1 MDLCVRVPASIKRHL
16 ICLRHALVDL
26 SGIDD
31 EALSQQARLRTFLKA
46 LKYIR
51 RRDLLLHLD
60 TVLADIRALSPVD
73 RRRLFLYI
81 EKAQARVKTG
91 HLRAS
96 LRRVAPELAE
106 KIMGHLTEP
115 FFKKGRAKGRAEG
128 RAEARAEALLQVLET
143 RFGTLPVALRKRI
156 AAADEAALAAWF
168 GQAIRGASL
177 ESIFGA
183 SSAS

>member
-1 MDLCVRVPASIKRHL
+1 MIPVIVHHGRTRWNFSPQLVDLCVRVPASIKRHL

-73 RRRLFLYI
+73 RRRLFTLY
-81 EKAQARVKTG
+81 
-91 HLRAS
+91 
-96 LRRVAPELAE
+96 
-106 KIMGHLTEP
+106 
-115 FFKKGRAKGRAEG
+115 
-128 RAEARAEALLQVLET
+128 
-143 RFGTLPVALRKRI
+143 
-156 AAADEAALAAWF
+156 
-168 GQAIRGASL
+168 
-177 ESIFGA
+177 
-183 SSAS
+183 